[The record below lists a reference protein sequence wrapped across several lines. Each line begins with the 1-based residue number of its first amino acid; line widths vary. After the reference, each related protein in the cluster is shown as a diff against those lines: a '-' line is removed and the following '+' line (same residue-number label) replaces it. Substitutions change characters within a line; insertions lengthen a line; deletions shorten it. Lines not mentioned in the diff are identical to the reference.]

1 MKLKRADKRK
11 RQEEP
16 GSPQRS
22 ILQGRVLA
30 QPLPKPEKA
39 AFSVEVP
46 RFFKLV
52 GISCHKIEAI

>member
-16 GSPQRS
+16 ESPQRS
-22 ILQGRVLA
+22 
-30 QPLPKPEKA
+30 KFTKKA

-46 RFFKLV
+46 RKRFMKPRLL
-52 GISCHKIEAI
+52 I